1 MKPKLL
7 TTSAILTTLLAVGC
21 GGETASEAPADG
33 PTATAPGSS
42 AESDAESVSEVNP
55 VDVLHRVPDCT
66 IGAGVESGEPDMNGN
81 LYASCDIEDVEF
93 TEDGTGYTT
102 DVEVTARAVDPEVAQ
117 GLGYDEVIT
126 PDDSHK
132 VIAGEGFFLV
142 LTGSPAVFGTGA
154 VDLEKIATA
163 VDGEVL

>member
-1 MKPKLL
+1 MKSRVL
-7 TTSAILTTLLAVGC
+7 TASAVLTTLLVVGC
-21 GGETASEAPADG
+21 GGETNGEGPADG
-33 PTATAPGSS
+33 PAATELGGSTEGDTAA
-42 AESDAESVSEVNP
+42 ASEVNP
-55 VDVLHRVPDCT
+55 VDVLRRVPDCT

-102 DVEVTARAVDPEVAQ
+102 DVEVTARAVDPAAAQ

-154 VDLEKIATA
+154 VDLEEIATA